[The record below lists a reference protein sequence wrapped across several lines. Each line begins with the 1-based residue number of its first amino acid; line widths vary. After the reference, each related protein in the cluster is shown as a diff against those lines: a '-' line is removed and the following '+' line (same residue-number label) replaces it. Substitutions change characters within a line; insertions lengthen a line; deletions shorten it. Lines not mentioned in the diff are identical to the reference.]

1 MLGDLNKKITLAAVR
16 LDQRVARCSLLT
28 IPENQWKIFTK
39 LVYAHFIFATLLF
52 VLGIICFCLGMQYS
66 GMYTEVNCT
75 DGTNIWIP
83 LLNLIVSFCGL
94 FTLRTL
100 HLHWPAFIHWL
111 GLCIMILAIF
121 APLID
126 SALASARWFARTSPR
141 LDCWATNFS
150 WIDLTLSLIS
160 AFNEVLCI
168 LLMLILLKYW
178 YRLNEPPQEDSSN
191 TTTSQD

>member
-1 MLGDLNKKITLAAVR
+1 MMLSDFNKKITLVAIQ
-16 LDQRVARCSLLT
+16 LDQRIGRCSLLN
-28 IPENQWKIFTK
+28 IPESQWKVFTQ
-39 LVYAHFIFATLLF
+39 LVYVHFVFATILF

-83 LLNLIVSFCGL
+83 LLNLIVSFSGL

-111 GLCIMILAIF
+111 GLCIMLLAVLV
-121 APLID
+121 PVID
-126 SALASARWFARTSPR
+126 SALASARWFARISPR

-150 WIDLTLSLIS
+150 LIDLSLSLIA

-168 LLMLILLKYW
+168 LMMLILLKYW
-178 YRLNEPPQEDSSN
+178 YRPNDRSQEDSPNAN
-191 TTTSQD
+191 TS